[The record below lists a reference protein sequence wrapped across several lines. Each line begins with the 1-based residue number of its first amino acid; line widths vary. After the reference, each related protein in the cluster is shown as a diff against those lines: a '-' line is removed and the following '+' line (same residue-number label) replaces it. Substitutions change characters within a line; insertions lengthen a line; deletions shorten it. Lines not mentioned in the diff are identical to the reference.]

1 MKHPPFRV
9 QVKGNF
15 PRSQVHLTWQNNNQ
29 TMSHE
34 LAKGI
39 EDYWQQE
46 ILPGPKGRYV
56 FNGELCGLDN
66 WQKGNSI
73 LSLELGRTDY
83 KTMLYSNFVNR
94 NSESHGSFICS
105 ALGISVVII
114 SADNRLVLMQRS
126 QQVGECAGMIDVI
139 GGHVEPGTHDV
150 DGIPNPFVGI
160 QDEIEEEVGLTAIPQ
175 EKLICIGLLE
185 TLATRKPELI
195 FQLNSD
201 LPAEEIINSAR
212 KKGSTEASDF
222 LSIKNSVDGIKQ
234 LVEGN
239 RDNFSPSAV
248 GSLYLFAD
256 LEW

>member
-1 MKHPPFRV
+1 MKPHPFRV
-9 QVKGNF
+9 QVKGNY
-15 PRSQVHLTWQNNNQ
+15 PRSQVHLTWQSNNQ
-29 TMSHE
+29 TISHE
-34 LAKGI
+34 LSKRI

-46 ILPGPKGRYV
+46 VLPGPKGRYV
-56 FNGELCGLDN
+56 FNGQLCSLNN
-66 WQKGNSI
+66 WHVENLTLFLKMA
-73 LSLELGRTDY
+73 RTDY
-83 KTMLYSNFVNR
+83 KTLLYSNFINR

-105 ALGISVVII
+105 ALGISVVIV

-126 QQVGECAGMIDVI
+126 QQVGECAGMFDVI

-160 QDEIEEEVGLTAIPQ
+160 QAEIEEEVGLTDIPV

-212 KKGSTEASDF
+212 KKGSTEASNF